1 MTQAQ
6 RRIHLIKYLLA
17 EDSRFRHYVPET
29 MSKQAQ
35 KALLRSLMNT
45 RMPVPASEAF
55 IRIQDEYLKQEIA
68 DKGITDI
75 VELAPVEKGIFL
87 WQGDITTLRCD
98 AIVNAANSQM
108 LGCFVP
114 CHNCIDNCIHTF
126 SGIRL
131 RIKCNEIMKKQ
142 GHEEP
147 TGTAKITP
155 AYNLPCRYILHTVG
169 PIVNGKLTDEHK
181 KLLASCY
188 HSCLK
193 LADKNGLK
201 SIAFCCISTGVF
213 GFEQK
218 EAANIAVETVR
229 EYKKHSD
236 IQVVFNVFKDDDY
249 NIYEKI
255 LNNK

>member
-1 MTQAQ
+1 MTQ
-6 RRIHLIKYLLA
+6 RERLLFLTKHLIDESDRYNTIEIPSSEKELFMLY
-17 EDSRFRHYVPET
+17 
-29 MSKQAQ
+29 
-35 KALLRSLMNT
+35 RSLVNV
-45 RMPVPASEAF
+45 RMPAS
-55 IRIQDEYLKQEIA
+55 ISDEYLQIEDEFLKEETAQ
-68 DKGITDI
+68 KGITPITAISFKNDI
-75 VELAPVEKGIFL
+75 AI
-87 WQGDITTLRCD
+87 WQGDITTLKCD
-98 AIVNAANSQM
+98 TIVNAANSQM

-114 CHNCIDNCIHTF
+114 CHACIDNCIHTF
-126 SGIRL
+126 AGVRL
-131 RIKCNEIMKKQ
+131 RMKCAEIMRNQ

-181 KLLASCY
+181 KLLESCY
-188 HSCLK
+188 LSCLK

-213 GFEQK
+213 GFPQK
-218 EAANIAVETVR
+218 EAANIAVHTVI

-236 IQVVFNVFKDDDY
+236 IQVIFNVFKDDDY